1 MKSSTIMV
9 NTLSTI
15 KSFSLLMKNRAV
27 DFTIFTLLLV
37 GFLYIFL
44 ISTSSKD
51 MPFFPSPKSP
61 HHSKHPSMMFGEN
74 LDTVLAETSTADKTV
89 IIAVVNRAYVDGDVS
104 MLDLFLDGFWLG
116 DGTRS
121 LKDHLLIVAVD
132 QTSHERCRFLRLHCY
147 RLETDGVDFD
157 GEKLYMSDE
166 FIEMMWRRT
175 LFLVDVLKRGYNFI
189 FTDIDVIWLRNPF
202 SRLIM
207 NASIDFQISTD
218 KFNGNEQSEANPI
231 NTGFYMIRSN
241 KKTVGL
247 FNAWYARKNNSKG
260 MKEQDV
266 LERLMREGKFR
277 DLGLRVKFLDTL
289 YFSGF
294 CQNSRDVRA
303 VVTVHANCCRSISAK
318 VADLTAVIHDWKR
331 FKRSSANE
339 TMTFGWSKHVACIN
353 SWKN

>member
-1 MKSSTIMV
+1 
-9 NTLSTI
+9 
-15 KSFSLLMKNRAV
+15 
-27 DFTIFTLLLV
+27 
-37 GFLYIFL
+37 
-44 ISTSSKD
+44 
-51 MPFFPSPKSP
+51 
-61 HHSKHPSMMFGEN
+61 
-74 LDTVLAETSTADKTV
+74 
-89 IIAVVNRAYVDGDVS
+89 
-104 MLDLFLDGFWLG
+104 
-116 DGTRS
+116 
-121 LKDHLLIVAVD
+121 
-132 QTSHERCRFLRLHCY
+132 
-147 RLETDGVDFD
+147 
-157 GEKLYMSDE
+157 
-166 FIEMMWRRT
+166 
-175 LFLVDVLKRGYNFI
+175 
-189 FTDIDVIWLRNPF
+189 
-202 SRLIM
+202 M

-218 KFNGNEQSEANPI
+218 RFNGNERSEANPI

-266 LERLMREGKFR
+266 LESLMREGKFR

-339 TMTFGWSKHVACIN
+339 TMTFGWSKHVTCIN